1 MLDQPET
8 VTAPAANVEPRS
20 QSDLETRLAETEAKL
35 ADAERGLATLRQMV
49 DQMPVNVITCDL
61 ETLEIDYVNATTKDT
76 IRQLEHLLPIKADE
90 LLGTC
95 IDVFHKDPSHQR
107 GILADPKNLPHR
119 AKIEVGD
126 EVLDLLISAIY
137 DSEGHYVQPMLTWSI
152 VTEQVKADAE
162 SARLM
167 QMVEQMPMAVITCDP
182 ETLEINYVNR
192 ATTDAIKQLEHA
204 LPIKADELLGTCI
217 DIFHKNPSHQ
227 RKILADPKNLP
238 HSAKIEVAGEILDL
252 QVNAIMDK
260 QGGYIGPMLTWSIVT
275 EQVKAD
281 AESARLM
288 QMVEQMPMAVIT
300 CDPETLE
307 INYVNRATTD
317 AIKQLEH
324 ALPIKADE
332 LLGTCIDIFHKDPSH
347 QRRLLADP
355 KNLPHSA
362 QIDVAGEVL
371 DLQVNAIMDKQ
382 GNYIG
387 PMLTWSIITE
397 RVKADAE
404 IAKLM
409 QMVDDMPIN
418 IMSVDPVDFKIDYI
432 NKTSID
438 TLRPLEHLLP
448 CKADDLLGQCIDI
461 FHKNPAHQ
469 RGILS
474 DPSNLPIRSK
484 ITLGDETLDLRV
496 SAITDKDGNYIGA
509 MLAWS
514 VVTEMVRLADNFE
527 KNVKAIV
534 DTVSSASTEMES
546 TATSMAST
554 AEETSQQATTVAAA
568 SEEAATNVETVS
580 AAAEELAA
588 SITEIG
594 RQVTESAKIV
604 QEAVKEAETTNET
617 VQALAENATKI
628 GEVVQLIKDIAGQT
642 NLLALNATIEAARA
656 GDAGKGFA
664 VVASEVKSLANQTAK
679 ATEDISK
686 QIADIQTATESTV
699 TAIGGI
705 GKTIE
710 NINEIATGIASA
722 VEEQGAATDEISR
735 NVQQAASGTQE
746 VTSNISGVTTAAK
759 ESGEAAT
766 QMLQAAGELSKQSEV
781 LGAEVDKFLV
791 EVREM

>member
-1 MLDQPET
+1 M
-8 VTAPAANVEPRS
+8 ANVEPRS

-95 IDVFHKDPSHQR
+95 IDIFHKNPSHQR
-107 GILADPKNLPHR
+107 KILADPKNLPHS
-119 AKIEVGD
+119 AKIEVAG
-126 EVLDLLISAIY
+126 EVLDLQVNAIMDKNGGY
-137 DSEGHYVQPMLTWSI
+137 IGPMLTWSI

-162 SARLM
+162 SVRLM

-182 ETLEINYVNR
+182 ETLEINYVNK
-192 ATTDAIKQLEHA
+192 ATVDAIKQLEHA

-227 RKILADPKNLP
+227 R
-238 HSAKIEVAGEILDL
+238 
-252 QVNAIMDK
+252 
-260 QGGYIGPMLTWSIVT
+260 
-275 EQVKAD
+275 
-281 AESARLM
+281 
-288 QMVEQMPMAVIT
+288 
-300 CDPETLE
+300 
-307 INYVNRATTD
+307 
-317 AIKQLEH
+317 
-324 ALPIKADE
+324 
-332 LLGTCIDIFHKDPSH
+332 
-347 QRRLLADP
+347 RLLADP

-362 QIDVAGEVL
+362 QIDVAGEIL

-382 GNYIG
+382 GTYIG

-418 IMSVDPVDFKIDYI
+418 IMSIDPVDFKIDYI
-432 NKTSID
+432 NKTSIE

-474 DPSNLPIRSK
+474 DPSNLPFRSK
-484 ITLGDETLDLRV
+484 IKLGEETLDLRV
-496 SAITDKDGNYIGA
+496 SAITDKDNNYIGA

-514 VVTEMVRLADNFE
+514 VVTKMVNLADNFE

-594 RQVTESAKIV
+594 RH
-604 QEAVKEAETTNET
+604 
-617 VQALAENATKI
+617 
-628 GEVVQLIKDIAGQT
+628 T
-642 NLLALNATIEAARA
+642 NLR
-656 GDAGKGFA
+656 
-664 VVASEVKSLANQTAK
+664 
-679 ATEDISK
+679 
-686 QIADIQTATESTV
+686 
-699 TAIGGI
+699 
-705 GKTIE
+705 
-710 NINEIATGIASA
+710 
-722 VEEQGAATDEISR
+722 
-735 NVQQAASGTQE
+735 
-746 VTSNISGVTTAAK
+746 
-759 ESGEAAT
+759 
-766 QMLQAAGELSKQSEV
+766 
-781 LGAEVDKFLV
+781 
-791 EVREM
+791 

>member
-137 DSEGHYVQPMLTWSI
+137 DSEGHYVHAMLTWSI

-182 ETLEINYVNR
+182 ETLEINYVNK

-217 DIFHKNPSHQ
+217 DIFHKN
-227 RKILADPKNLP
+227 
-238 HSAKIEVAGEILDL
+238 
-252 QVNAIMDK
+252 
-260 QGGYIGPMLTWSIVT
+260 
-275 EQVKAD
+275 
-281 AESARLM
+281 
-288 QMVEQMPMAVIT
+288 
-300 CDPETLE
+300 
-307 INYVNRATTD
+307 
-317 AIKQLEH
+317 
-324 ALPIKADE
+324 
-332 LLGTCIDIFHKDPSH
+332 PSH

-656 GDAGKGFA
+656 GEAGKGFA

-722 VEEQGAATDEISR
+722 VEEQGAATAEISR
-735 NVQQAASGTQE
+735 NAQEAAEGTE
-746 VTSNISGVTTAAK
+746 NISTNVASVKESGVETGTAANQVLSAAK
-759 ESGEAAT
+759 E
-766 QMLQAAGELSKQSEV
+766 LSQQSETMKE
-781 LGAEVDKFLV
+781 EVQSFL
-791 EVREM
+791 EKIRAA